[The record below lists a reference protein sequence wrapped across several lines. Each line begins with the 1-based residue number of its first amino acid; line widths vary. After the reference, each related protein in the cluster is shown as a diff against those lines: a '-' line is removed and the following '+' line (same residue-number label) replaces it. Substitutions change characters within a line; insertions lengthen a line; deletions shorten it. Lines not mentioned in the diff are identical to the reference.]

1 MTPWDLEKNGQK
13 TEFDPPFPS
22 AFALLAH
29 FAKTTGG
36 KEAVIFDDFDNGNT
50 ISLTYLSLLNLVKQ
64 TADFLTKQL
73 GVEKTFA
80 YAFTNRP
87 EIIVLNL
94 AAMIAGKIFVPLDVK
109 RDSLEQ
115 KAYKLKLANAKLLIL
130 PSAGQEEAQK
140 LQNLL
145 PKLQVVE
152 IENFADFQ
160 KKIET
165 FPAGALHNPK
175 LEEDCL
181 ILFTSGTTSLPKGV
195 RLTAKS
201 LLANADSIAKWLEFN
216 ENDRFNILLPLHHI
230 NSTTF
235 SLTTLLCGATIV
247 LSPRYSKS
255 NFWKTLANYFCTGAS
270 IVPTIAYDLL
280 SETENF
286 QIHKN
291 KLKEVRRFQIGSAPV
306 NPSIAKKFIDQYG
319 IPLIQGYGQTETSL
333 RSAGVPM
340 DLPKDEYR
348 KIIDLNSVGTE
359 LKWTNVTILK
369 EDGTECAE
377 EENGEICVRGPVI
390 TPGYLDNPNENK
402 KAFAYNWF
410 HSGDRGYFKM
420 LFGKKYF
427 FLTGRMAEIIKKGGV
442 LISPTAIENDLPKTS
457 TGKIIRTKIKE
468 IFGQKLWENSHT
480 VFSAADFDFKI
491 ISPEETELLKQA
503 TQINN
508 LAWGK
513 NMESSLDEFTSR
525 AGNGILIGAV
535 DHGGKLQGSISALK
549 TTKEEL
555 EKYPSYQETTGNGTL
570 KTHNRK
576 GDILICV
583 AISTP
588 PAKTHEANSIVREKL
603 TPEGFENYINSL
615 KDYVIR
621 FHSKPKG
628 GFEKGAEV
636 IKILP
641 DFRPQDQDALG
652 FNVLMKY
659 PTLSQKP
666 AINPDASTGTQ
677 LIEAALLYAYYQKIK
692 DVYVLTS
699 PAQAS
704 EYFEKST

>member
-1 MTPWDLEKNGQK
+1 
-13 TEFDPPFPS
+13 
-22 AFALLAH
+22 
-29 FAKTTGG
+29 
-36 KEAVIFDDFDNGNT
+36 
-50 ISLTYLSLLNLVKQ
+50 
-64 TADFLTKQL
+64 
-73 GVEKTFA
+73 
-80 YAFTNRP
+80 
-87 EIIVLNL
+87 
-94 AAMIAGKIFVPLDVK
+94 
-109 RDSLEQ
+109 
-115 KAYKLKLANAKLLIL
+115 
-130 PSAGQEEAQK
+130 
-140 LQNLL
+140 
-145 PKLQVVE
+145 
-152 IENFADFQ
+152 
-160 KKIET
+160 
-165 FPAGALHNPK
+165 
-175 LEEDCL
+175 
-181 ILFTSGTTSLPKGV
+181 
-195 RLTAKS
+195 
-201 LLANADSIAKWLEFN
+201 
-216 ENDRFNILLPLHHI
+216 
-230 NSTTF
+230 
-235 SLTTLLCGATIV
+235 
-247 LSPRYSKS
+247 
-255 NFWKTLANYFCTGAS
+255 
-270 IVPTIAYDLL
+270 
-280 SETENF
+280 
-286 QIHKN
+286 
-291 KLKEVRRFQIGSAPV
+291 
-306 NPSIAKKFIDQYG
+306 
-319 IPLIQGYGQTETSL
+319 
-333 RSAGVPM
+333 
-340 DLPKDEYR
+340 
-348 KIIDLNSVGTE
+348 
-359 LKWTNVTILK
+359 
-369 EDGTECAE
+369 
-377 EENGEICVRGPVI
+377 
-390 TPGYLDNPNENK
+390 
-402 KAFAYNWF
+402 
-410 HSGDRGYFKM
+410 
-420 LFGKKYF
+420 
-427 FLTGRMAEIIKKGGV
+427 MAEIIKKGGV
-442 LISPTAIENDLPKTS
+442 LISPTAIENTLLKNYPDLKQVFVVGFPDPRFGEEVGFVSISSESMVGKVLEDAKMGKIKGLSAYETPKAGLAISENDLPKTS

-692 DVYVLTS
+692 DVYVLTR